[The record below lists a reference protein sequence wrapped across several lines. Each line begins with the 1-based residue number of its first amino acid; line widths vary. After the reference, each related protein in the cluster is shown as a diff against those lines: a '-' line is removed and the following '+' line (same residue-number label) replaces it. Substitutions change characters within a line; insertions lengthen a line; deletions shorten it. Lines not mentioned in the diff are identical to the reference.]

1 MTSERLRLGF
11 FTAASFGV
19 LGVHVPFWPA
29 WLAERGMSEVQIGTL
44 GMAYMCAR
52 GIASPM
58 WAHFVDRSGHRR
70 RWLVAFTCASL
81 LAFAPF
87 QLANGFPALLA
98 VTLAFALVNAPV
110 LPLGENLLVLQA
122 RERGFDYG
130 STRVWGSIAFM
141 LASWAAGWILDGGAL
156 GRAWW
161 LVMGLLAL
169 SAASALRLPA
179 DPPEPRR
186 APQLF
191 PLGTLFRDRRVFAL
205 LAGGGIVQAAHA
217 MYYLFSTLHW
227 ENAGLSTATI
237 GALWAEAV
245 VAETIFFALARRVNE
260 RWSERMLMLSAV
272 AAGAVRWSVL
282 ASTTDVTSI
291 ALVQWLH
298 AFTFAAAHLA
308 VIRRLQHVVPVQ
320 LSASAQSLYGA
331 LNIGA
336 HALVISAI
344 TPLYASHGAVAY
356 WPMIAVAALG
366 GAWAVWGMGSAPL
379 RRSA

>member
-1 MTSERLRLGF
+1 MKSDRLRLSA

-29 WLAERGMSEVQIGTL
+29 WLEHRGMSEVEIGTL

-52 GIASPM
+52 GIASPL

-70 RWLVAFTCASL
+70 GWLVAFTCASL

-87 QLANGFPALLA
+87 ELASGFAALLG
-98 VTLAFALVNAPV
+98 VTLLFAAVHAPV

-130 STRVWGSIAFM
+130 STRLWGSIAFM
-141 LASWAAGWILDGGAL
+141 LASWAAGWILDGGEL
-156 GRAWW
+156 GRTWW

-169 SAASALRLPA
+169 SATSALRLPA
-179 DPPEPRR
+179 DPVEPRR

-191 PLGTLFRDRRVFAL
+191 PLGALFRDRRVLAL
-205 LAGGGIVQAAHA
+205 LVGGGIVQAAHA

-227 ENAGLSTATI
+227 EKAGISTATI

-245 VAETIFFALARRVNE
+245 IAETVFFALARRVNE
-260 RWSERMLMLSAV
+260 RWSERALMTSAV
-272 AAGAVRWSVL
+272 VAGTVRWSVL
-282 ASTTDVTSI
+282 ASSTEVVSI

-308 VIRRLQHVVPVQ
+308 VIRKLQHVVPVQ

-336 HALVISAI
+336 HAVVISAI

-356 WPMIAVAALG
+356 WPMIAVGLVGGWWAA
-366 GAWAVWGMGSAPL
+366 WGMGSAAA
-379 RRSA
+379 RRST

>member
-1 MTSERLRLGF
+1 MKSERLRLGL

-29 WLAERGMSEVQIGTL
+29 WLEHRGMSEVQIGTL

-52 GIASPM
+52 GIASPL

-70 RWLVAFTCASL
+70 RWLVGFTCASL

-87 QLANGFPALLA
+87 ELASGFSALLGL
-98 VTLAFALVNAPV
+98 TLAFALVNAPV

-130 STRVWGSIAFM
+130 STRLWGSIAFM
-141 LASWAAGWILDGGAL
+141 VVSWGAGWILDGGAL
-156 GRAWW
+156 GRTWW
-161 LVMGLLAL
+161 LVMALLAL
-169 SAASALRLPA
+169 SATSALRLPA

-217 MYYLFSTLHW
+217 MYYMFSTLHW
-227 ENAGLSTATI
+227 EKAGLSTATI

-245 VAETIFFALARRVNE
+245 VAETIFFALARRLNE
-260 RWSERMLMLSAV
+260 RCTERVLMLSAV
-272 AAGAVRWSVL
+272 IAGVARWSVL
-282 ASTTDVTSI
+282 ASTTDVVAI
-291 ALVQWLH
+291 ASVQWLH

-331 LNIGA
+331 MNIAA
-336 HALVISAI
+336 HALVISLI
-344 TPLYASHGAVAY
+344 TPLYASHGADAY
-356 WPMIAVAALG
+356 WPMIAVGVLG
-366 GAWAVWGMGSAPL
+366 GATALWGMGHVSF

>member
-1 MTSERLRLGF
+1 MKSDRLRLGA

-29 WLAERGMSEVQIGTL
+29 WLEHRGLSEVQIGTL

-52 GIASPM
+52 GLASPM

-70 RWLVAFTCASL
+70 RWLVGFTLASL

-87 QLANGFPALLA
+87 QLADGFTALLA
-98 VTLAFALVNAPV
+98 ITLGFAFVNAPV

-130 STRVWGSIAFM
+130 STRLWGSIAFM
-141 LASWAAGWILDGGAL
+141 GASWAAGWILNGGEL
-156 GRAWW
+156 GRTWW

-169 SAASALRLPA
+169 SALSALRLPA

-191 PLGTLFRDRRVFAL
+191 PLGTLFRDRRVLAL
-205 LAGGGIVQAAHA
+205 LVGGGIVQAAHA
-217 MYYLFSTLHW
+217 MYYMFSTLHW
-227 ENAGLSTATI
+227 EKAGLSTATI

-260 RWSERMLMLSAV
+260 RWSERALMISAV
-272 AAGAVRWSVL
+272 VAGVVRWSVL
-282 ASTTDVTSI
+282 ASTTDVLAI

-344 TPLYASHGAVAY
+344 TPLYASEGAVAY
-356 WPMIAVAALG
+356 WPMIGVGVVG
-366 GAWAVWGMGSAPL
+366 GAWALWGMGSGAT
-379 RRSA
+379 RR